1 VTAAEG
7 RRAQWRDRWSRPTL
21 ICLTIVVGA
30 LGIYVAV
37 RRAGVFLKLG
47 VLGVDHAMFMDFGR
61 RWLEGGTIYLPYQLT
76 GPYAYDVGSGTMDV
90 ATMPALYPPIV
101 GPVFAIW
108 RLLPAALWWAIPIAI
123 LAYAFVRWRPALW
136 AWPLMLAAL
145 IWPNTADSLWA
156 GSSNLWIVAGVAG
169 GLIWGWP
176 AAVIAFK
183 PSFAPFILIGVRR
196 RSWWIAVALVAVL
209 SLAMLSEWL
218 RYVTVIQNLESPG
231 AVYSLGDLPLLLV
244 PVIAWAARRRPA
256 DLVRRVDPLGEA
268 LASGSED
275 LRRDGLDRVGDE
287 GVAQR

>member
-1 VTAAEG
+1 
-7 RRAQWRDRWSRPTL
+7 
-21 ICLTIVVGA
+21 
-30 LGIYVAV
+30 
-37 RRAGVFLKLG
+37 
-47 VLGVDHAMFMDFGR
+47 
-61 RWLEGGTIYLPYQLT
+61 
-76 GPYAYDVGSGTMDV
+76 
-90 ATMPALYPPIV
+90 MPALYPPIV